1 MSKQKCMCPDCV
13 SFRGK
18 LKEWT
23 AVAIMGLILGA
34 MLWSPAVLYFM
45 GYGV

>member
-1 MSKQKCMCPDCV
+1 MSKRA
-13 SFRGK
+13 FRGK

-23 AVAIMGLILGA
+23 MIAIMGLTLGS
-34 MLWSPAVLYFM
+34 MLWLPGILYFM

>member
-1 MSKQKCMCPDCV
+1 MSKQKCV
-13 SFRGK
+13 AFRGK

-23 AVAIMGLILGA
+23 MIAIMGLILGL
-34 MLWSPAVLYFM
+34 MLWLPGVLYFM

>member
-1 MSKQKCMCPDCV
+1 MSKQKSV
-13 SFRGK
+13 AFRGK

-23 AVAIMGLILGA
+23 MIAIMGLILGA
-34 MLWSPAVLYFM
+34 MLWLPGVLYFM

>member
-1 MSKQKCMCPDCV
+1 MRKQRCMCPDCM

-18 LKEWT
+18 LKEWSAIT
-23 AVAIMGLILGA
+23 IMGLILGG
-34 MLWSPAVLYFM
+34 MVWFPVILYFM